1 MSSGFPQL
9 DIEWY
14 AMRQRRNMEPLATA
28 LRKLLDARNM
38 TDTELMALAGVSPAT
53 VTRYLK
59 GSRGRR
65 MDKTSIPTVEKLAR
79 ALEVPPD
86 HFLEFRM
93 WRIQEIMKRHPE
105 LVDEI
110 YDLLV
115 AEAEA
120 EESNLRNKRRSKGT

>member
-14 AMRQRRNMEPLATA
+14 AMRQGRNMEPLATA

-120 EESNLRNKRRSKGT
+120 EESNLRNKRRSKGP